1 MAGEGRA
8 VRADRGAGPRAR
20 LAGRFWSVGGEAT

>member
-8 VRADRGAGPRAR
+8 VRAEGEACSKAG
-20 LAGRFWSVGGEAT
+20 LAGGFWSVGEAR